1 MNRIVNAGQVL
12 LRFAT
17 SAEDV
22 DESALLQIKEAL
34 QTIAHVARGAGNLA
48 RTLTGRIGFQQN
60 REEIQSIVH
69 KTLHLWNDP
78 AIEQFLELDK
88 WQSAGNVDLAK
99 QKIISCFKN
108 HDTSLY
114 FSGLKLTSLPHKA
127 LRILN
132 VTLLNC
138 NGCAIDKIHLSDLPQ
153 LQTLDCSDNPLQEL
167 TLERLDKL
175 ADVDC
180 HSCALTSLYLSDL
193 PQLKILYC
201 SYNPLHE
208 LMLERLDTLMKV
220 YCSRCALTR
229 LHLSDLPQLQILF
242 SSNNYSLQELT
253 LERLNELAK
262 VYCDG
267 CALTRFRLSD
277 LPQLQ
282 TLFFSGNHL
291 LRELT
296 LERLNKLAEVDCH
309 DCALTGLH
317 LSDLP
322 QLQRLYCSH
331 NPLQR
336 LPNGIFQLP
345 RDSNVTLSHCAIST
359 EDRCRYYTLSRQRE
373 YEGPR
378 IEFGESHSLLLRS
391 NEAASSS
398 DDTTNNISS
407 KKRKR

>member
-153 LQTLDCSDNPLQEL
+153 LKT
-167 TLERLDKL
+167 
-175 ADVDC
+175 
-180 HSCALTSLYLSDL
+180 
-193 PQLKILYC
+193 LYC